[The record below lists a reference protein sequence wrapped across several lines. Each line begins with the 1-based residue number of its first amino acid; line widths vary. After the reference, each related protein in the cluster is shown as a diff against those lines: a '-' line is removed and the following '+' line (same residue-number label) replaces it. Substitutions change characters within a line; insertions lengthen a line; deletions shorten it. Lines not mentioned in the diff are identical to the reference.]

1 MTRPTKEFDA
11 SVPER
16 AALVADELALVLE
29 QCGSEAGQYNVLGPD
44 PWQVLWNDDRSGFIG
59 FLEGRKCLL
68 VWRSPVAHPDEQGQ
82 LLVRLLVYG
91 LKVNKAVFALVVN
104 DATRAVGEDYG
115 MVSIWMG
122 TESYLDL
129 ATWSLEGTRR
139 HKVRWAMN
147 QGTRNGLTWREAFPF
162 VDGFDREG
170 IARVEVRWKAERT
183 ERRTDSFLRTSFEE
197 LGEYRRYFVCER
209 FGEIIAFVACTPVSK
224 KGWYL
229 QDVVRLANAPR
240 GALEGAMAHA
250 LAAFQK
256 DGYDF
261 ASNGALPF
269 WEPGESWSDP
279 HQFGFIGN
287 MVVRFFNHQYRFRAI
302 NQFRSKFAPDR
313 IERQFVL
320 RSQLYISPGVAR
332 SLIKLLK
339 KHPGTNNEGH
349 YFNS

>member
-11 SVPER
+11 SVPEK
-16 AALVADELALVLE
+16 ASLIADELALVLE
-29 QCGSEAGQYNVLGPD
+29 QRGSEAGQYNVLGPD
-44 PWQVLWNDDRSGFIG
+44 PWQVLWNDDRTAFIS

-68 VWRSPVAHPDEQGQ
+68 AWRSPVGHPDEQGQ
-82 LLVRLLVYG
+82 LLVRLLIYG
-91 LKVNKAVFALVVN
+91 LKVKKAVFALVVN
-104 DATRAVGEDYG
+104 DATRSVGEDYG

-122 TESYLDL
+122 TECYLDL
-129 ATWSLEGTRR
+129 TKWSLDGTRR

-147 QGTRNGLTWREAFPF
+147 QGTRNGLTWREAFPLTND
-162 VDGFDREG
+162 VDREG
-170 IARVEVRWKAERT
+170 MARVEVRWKAERT

-197 LGEYRRYFVCER
+197 LGGFRRYFVCER
-209 FGEIIAFVACTPVSK
+209 FGEIIAFVACTPVNAR
-224 KGWYL
+224 GWYL
-229 QDVVRLANAPR
+229 QDVVRLSTAPR

-250 LAAFQK
+250 LAAFK
-256 DGYDF
+256 EDGYDF

-279 HQFGFIGN
+279 HQFGFVGN

-313 IERQFVL
+313 IEHQFVL
-320 RSQLYISPGVAR
+320 RSQLFISPGVAR

-339 KHPGTNNEGH
+339 KHPGATNDGH